1 MTNYEIIENAKIE
14 KGFSKEQIFRTY
26 QGWQRLGYQVN
37 KGEKALFQ
45 TKIFF
50 PKFKKNKEDKE
61 DSKDLKGFFMK
72 TASFF
77 LYDQVSKIRDFKEEE
92 ALENL
97 KKDILGVVKELK
109 EAGFEESVILDEI
122 KVSYKEDV
130 EEFELDKNFLYTLV
144 YEEEEKEEL
153 KKEYLVE
160 V

>member
-1 MTNYEIIENAKIE
+1 MNNYEIIKNTQIE
-14 KGFSKEQIFRTY
+14 KGFSKEQVFRTY

-50 PKFKKNKEDKE
+50 PKFKKTKEEKE
-61 DSKDLKGFFMK
+61 EPKDLTGFFMK

-97 KKDILGVVKELK
+97 KKDILGVIKELRD
-109 EAGFEESVILDEI
+109 ADFEDSVILDEI

-130 EEFELDKNFLYTLV
+130 EEFELDKNFLYALV
-144 YEEEEKEEL
+144 YGEEEKEEES
-153 KKEYLVE
+153 K
-160 V
+160 